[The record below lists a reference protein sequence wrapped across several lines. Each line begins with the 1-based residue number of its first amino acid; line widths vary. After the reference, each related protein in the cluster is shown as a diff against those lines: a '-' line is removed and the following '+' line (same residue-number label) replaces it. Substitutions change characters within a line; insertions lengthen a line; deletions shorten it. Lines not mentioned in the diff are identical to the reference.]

1 MHNKAK
7 YAVFMVLFAFFVAAG
22 FGLVHAYADGPAQ
35 KTAQKEKPAAPIAAP
50 DQNLGQKI
58 DDLRVTPDKT
68 AMVRLNT
75 DAASVVVT
83 NPAHA
88 VVQLESP
95 RLLVI
100 MPREPGTTGLTV
112 LDRHGKVILQKNI
125 IVTAAQQHYV
135 RVRRACGA
143 QDPSCVPSAYFYCPD
158 GCYEV
163 TPVAGDGV
171 TPEAPPMTGNAPDVM
186 PQDNGTVQNGQ
197 PIPQELPAD
206 PSTINITDDDV
217 SPEELTE

>member
-1 MHNKAK
+1 MF
-7 YAVFMVLFAFFVAAG
+7 VFFAAIG
-22 FGLVHAYADGPAQ
+22 FGFVHAYADGPADKKQ
-35 KTAQKEKPAAPIAAP
+35 DSAPLTTAAAQPPQGRKTE
-50 DQNLGQKI
+50 
-58 DDLRVTPDKT
+58 DLRVTPDKT
-68 AMVRLNT
+68 AMVRLNA

-112 LDRHGKVILQKNI
+112 LDRNGKVILQKNI
-125 IVTAAQQHYV
+125 IVSAAQPRYV
-135 RVRRACGA
+135 RVRRACGQ
-143 QDPSCVPSAYFYCPD
+143 QDPACVPSAYFYCPD

-163 TPVAGDGV
+163 TPVAGDG
-171 TPEAPPMTGNAPDVM
+171 TMPEAPLVSGSAPDVTP
-186 PQDNGTVQNGQ
+186 PQEGQ
-197 PIPQELPAD
+197 AIPQELPAD

-217 SPEELTE
+217 SPEEQVE